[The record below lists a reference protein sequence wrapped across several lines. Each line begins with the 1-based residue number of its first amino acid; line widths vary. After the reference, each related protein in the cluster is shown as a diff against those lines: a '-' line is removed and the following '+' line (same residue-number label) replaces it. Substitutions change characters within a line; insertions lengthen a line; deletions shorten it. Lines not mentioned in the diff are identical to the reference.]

1 MRTPSEFSS
10 VRLNVC
16 LMRSSGLSC
25 CDGESPFSGCCLRLV
40 SRYAVCV
47 HRILIVP
54 KLLLQLFLTTTLF
67 CKYREVLHT
76 RTISSSSNLSISL
89 LPSMP
94 KSANNQL
101 SCSSME
107 LCSTIAKLAA
117 KSSKRIIAPEPRA
130 DGQPAPF
137 RHYRNGRGDF
147 IVTFIGTLKLF
158 ALCVLFSIQYT
169 SYEYRYTTAEL

>member
-10 VRLNVC
+10 VRLKVC
-16 LMRSSGLSC
+16 LMRSSALRC
-25 CDGESPFSGCCLRLV
+25 CDGESPFSGCCFQLV

-47 HRILIVP
+47 FTEFSLFQTKFYLKLR
-54 KLLLQLFLTTTLF
+54 LLLQLFT
-67 CKYREVLHT
+67 KYNYAVFSSIELLHT

-89 LPSMP
+89 LPSMS

-107 LCSTIAKLAA
+107 LCSTIATLAA

-137 RHYRNGRGDF
+137 RHHR
-147 IVTFIGTLKLF
+147 
-158 ALCVLFSIQYT
+158 FSQRRFY
-169 SYEYRYTTAEL
+169 